1 MERLQCRLSI
11 LQVSTCDIAS
21 GAEKVAWNLFKAY
34 SQRGHTSW
42 FAVGRKRS
50 DDPGVLIIPNYEN
63 RPGWSRLCYRV
74 QERLELLNIRGSRRV
89 CGWLALL
96 GEPQRLVNKLRGV
109 EDFCFPGSASLLDLP
124 IGRPD
129 VVHAHNLH
137 GEYFD
142 LRHLP
147 WLSHEVPVVL
157 TLHDAWLLSGH
168 CAHSFDCERWRTG
181 CGQCPDLTI
190 YPSVLYDNTAYNW
203 HRKRDIFQRSRLYV
217 STPSQWLMGKVRES
231 MLQAE
236 EYRVIPNGVDLS
248 VFNPGDRKAART
260 RLGLPGDAAIVLFVS
275 NLVKQSLWRDY
286 GIMKAA
292 VQALAERQDKRR
304 VIFVCLGED
313 RRPDRIGR
321 AELRF
326 VPYQVDPVV
335 VAEFYRAAD
344 VYLHASRADTFPNV
358 ILEAMACGTPVVAT
372 SVGGIPEQIEDG
384 VTGFLAPPG
393 DAEAIV
399 TRMERLLS
407 DDDLRRRFGAAAV
420 ESACGHFGLDRQID
434 HYLAWYQEIIAR
446 HRLRTIAGA
455 GLERSP
461 A

>member
-1 MERLQCRLSI
+1 
-11 LQVSTCDIAS
+11 
-21 GAEKVAWNLFKAY
+21 
-34 SQRGHTSW
+34 
-42 FAVGRKRS
+42 
-50 DDPGVLIIPNYEN
+50 
-63 RPGWSRLCYRV
+63 
-74 QERLELLNIRGSRRV
+74 
-89 CGWLALL
+89 
-96 GEPQRLVNKLRGV
+96 
-109 EDFCFPGSASLLDLP
+109 
-124 IGRPD
+124 
-129 VVHAHNLH
+129 
-137 GEYFD
+137 
-142 LRHLP
+142 
-147 WLSHEVPVVL
+147 
-157 TLHDAWLLSGH
+157 
-168 CAHSFDCERWRTG
+168 
-181 CGQCPDLTI
+181 
-190 YPSVLYDNTAYNW
+190 
-203 HRKRDIFQRSRLYV
+203 
-217 STPSQWLMGKVRES
+217 MGKVRES

-236 EYRVIPNGVDLS
+236 EYRVIPNGIDLS

-275 NLVKQSLWRDY
+275 NLVKRSLWRDY

-292 VQALAERQDKRR
+292 VQAFAERQDKRR

-455 GLERSP
+455 GLERSYG
-461 A
+461 

>member
-1 MERLQCRLSI
+1 MVSLPRNLNI
-11 LQVSTCDIAS
+11 LQISTLDIGS

-34 SQRGHTSW
+34 QQRGHNSW
-42 FAVGRKRS
+42 FAVGRKQC
-50 DDPGVLIIPNYEN
+50 DDPGVLVIPNEDKRPRWTRPLYRIGN
-63 RPGWSRLCYRV
+63 RLQRLG
-74 QERLELLNIRGSRRV
+74 IRGARRAM
-89 CGWLALL
+89 GWAALL
-96 GEPQRLVNKLRGV
+96 GEPQRLLNKWRGI
-109 EDFCFPGSASLLDLP
+109 EDFSFPGTASLLELP
-124 IGRPD
+124 PCRPD

-142 LRHLP
+142 LRYLP
-147 WLSHEVPVVL
+147 FLSQQVPVVI

-275 NLVKQSLWRDY
+275 NLVKRSLWRDY

-420 ESACGHFGLDRQID
+420 ESACGRFGLDRQIND
-434 HYLAWYQEIIAR
+434 YLAWYQEIIAR
-446 HRLRTIAGA
+446 HRLRTIAGV
-455 GLERSP
+455 GLERSYG
-461 A
+461 